1 MKKNCF
7 GPIKTLFSTAQTE
20 KNSWKKIMKQINEFV
35 MKQEENMAEPDEYE
49 LTEDELN
56 DWESACTPRE
66 HSQNNM
72 DFSRFSDHFLAH
84 ENTIASAPR
93 NSLSHNNSRTPI
105 AKDHFRYVL
114 VYLIEA
120 NFLPKNH

>member
-1 MKKNCF
+1 
-7 GPIKTLFSTAQTE
+7 
-20 KNSWKKIMKQINEFV
+20 MKQINEFV

-66 HSQNNM
+66 HSLSQNNM
-72 DFSRFSDHFLAH
+72 DFSRFSDHFSAH
-84 ENTIASAPR
+84 ENTIASAPW
-93 NSLSHNNSRTPI
+93 NILSHNNSRTPI

-114 VYLIEA
+114 VYLIED
-120 NFLPKNH
+120 NFLPKNHWNSSDFSTDWILAKS